1 MFAERGVRLVVM
13 RLALLLLGASGR
25 TLDGRPTLRVIVELR
40 FVVLRF
46 VVLRFVALALG
57 L

>member
-46 VVLRFVALALG
+46 VALALG